1 MNSNG
6 IQIRISDLLYAVWK
20 RWRLILLLTLAGFT
34 MGAAMLGVSYA
45 QGELFGYQISCSIA
59 VASKVANGNYTS
71 DNHTPTKDDYYLAA
85 DMPDAVSYILKSD
98 RVLDKALQQTGR
110 TDLTAKEL
118 RRRLQIEQYNETQ
131 ILELNLEWSGDTEGI
146 ALMNAILD
154 ETSKLLPQ
162 TLQMGAVEVIDEP
175 TAKSSVGGTVASGMW
190 FILGI
195 LGFLA
200 GIGIAALDLLLRPT
214 LINTKDVEN
223 VLGLDTIGTI
233 PEDPEYFRRGRL
245 LLENSGAGISYVE
258 QSYASCA
265 YIIRNL
271 LGTKEGQHCFYVTST
286 ENQEGRT
293 SAAANLAVQFSD
305 MERKVLLVDL
315 DTRSP
320 SLGGLFLKQV
330 DYSHSLNALYKG
342 EASPK
347 EAITTLTG
355 YLDFLPMILEHNAI
369 ALDGTLFDFLKR
381 LGENYEYVILDA
393 PPVGRISD
401 ALSLNQVADSVLFV
415 IGYDQAILPDIRGTL
430 EKLEKSGIRILGCV
444 VNRVPGGNSRERRTK
459 VLEESRQQN
468 PYEDQVFMDF
478 EDLPER
484 EQSSVQNPLVALDQE
499 PEESVSEDLSDQD
512 AVDALLRMGVG
523 GSWREKVKEE
533 DDPDSGRELESQN
546 EKEKDAESGQQDAE
560 GNEPPDGQEGGETE
574 QDDLQSV
581 PEDEL
586 DFDYPEQ
593 GSDQGED
600 DFDI

>member
-20 RWRLILLLTLAGFT
+20 RWRLILLLTLAGFA
-34 MGAAMLGVSYA
+34 MGAAMLGVSYV
-45 QGELFGYQISCSIA
+45 QGDLFGYQISCSIA
-59 VASKVANGNYTS
+59 VSSKVADGNYTS

-85 DMPDAVSYILKSD
+85 DMPDAVTYILKSD
-98 RVLDKALQQTGR
+98 RVLDRALQQTGR
-110 TDLTAKEL
+110 TDITAKEL
-118 RRRLQIEQYNETQ
+118 RGKFQVEQYNETQ
-131 ILELNLEWSGDTEGI
+131 ILELDLEWSSDTEGI

-154 ETSKLLPQ
+154 ETGKLLPK

-195 LGFLA
+195 LGFLT
-200 GIGIAALDLLLRPT
+200 GIGIAVLDLLLRPT

-233 PEDPEYFRRGRL
+233 PEDTEYFRRGRL
-245 LLENSGAGISYVE
+245 LLDHSGAGISAVE

-286 ENQEGRT
+286 ENREGRT

-342 EASPK
+342 EVSPK

-355 YLDFLPMILEHNAI
+355 YLDFLPMILERNAI
-369 ALDGTLFDFLKR
+369 ALDGTLFDFLKK

-415 IGYDQAILPDIRGTL
+415 IGYDQAVLPEIRGTL
-430 EKLEKSGIRILGCV
+430 DKLEKSGIRILGCV
-444 VNRVPGGNSRERRTK
+444 VNRVPGGNGREHGNRTF
-459 VLEESRQQN
+459 EESRQEN
-468 PYEDQVFMDF
+468 PSADQGFMNF
-478 EDLPER
+478 EDLPG
-484 EQSSVQNPLVALDQE
+484 QDQKNIQNPLVALDRE
-499 PEESVSEDLSDQD
+499 PEENVAEDLSDQD
-512 AVDALLRMGVG
+512 AVDALLRMGVNG
-523 GSWREKVKEE
+523 TWKEQERENG
-533 DDPDSGRELESQN
+533 DPDSVDESEEQN
-546 EKEKDAESGQQDAE
+546 EGKQNAE
-560 GNEPPDGQEGGETE
+560 PDGVDAGRPE
-574 QDDLQSV
+574 QDELQSV
-581 PEDEL
+581 PEDRL

-593 GSDQGED
+593 EGDQGED